1 MTLIQEENE
10 YRNKIA
16 HLAKDV
22 IADKLTFREFLGQ
35 VREQESN
42 REPTNEDVDE
52 LVDLLAHTP
61 KLGGWFG
68 VSQNEYDKYYLEIN
82 KIIKKILSS

>member
-16 HLAKDV
+16 CLAKDV
-22 IADKLTFREFLGQ
+22 IAGKLTFRKFLGQ
-35 VREQESN
+35 VREQESD
-42 REPTNEDVDE
+42 RDPTNDDVDE
-52 LVDLLAHTP
+52 LVDLLAHAP

-68 VSQNEYDKYYLEIN
+68 VSQNEYDKYYMEIN
-82 KIIKKILSS
+82 KTIEKLLSA